1 MHFTK
6 EGDVMSEKNINES
19 LLEMFLYESLQLI
32 EQLENILLTSEKEQK
47 YSDTSINEIFR
58 VMHTI
63 KGSSAMMTF
72 SSISAVSHSIEDLF
86 FFIREEKPQK
96 IDFPILSDL
105 IFEGID
111 FIKSEIEKIKNNED
125 INADITY
132 LSQKIKSFLNA
143 LKGFDIKEDLKT
155 LEAVIFFEEGCE
167 MENIRAFSVINSIKD
182 FVEQLAFTPEDILEN
197 DVSSEII
204 RKSGFKMVFK
214 TQKNIEEINEILQQT
229 IFLRDLEVSEKNA
242 ESKTIQPRI
251 ISDNSIPQELQSI
264 DNTPLPA
271 DKQKVPSKDS
281 TAAHQSIIS
290 VNVSK
295 LDKLM
300 DLVGELVI
308 SQSMVIQNP
317 DLNGLELE
325 NFRKSARQL
334 AKITSELR
342 DIAMSIRMVPLATT
356 FQKMNRVIR
365 DMSRKLDKE
374 VILEIIGEDTEV
386 DKNII
391 DHISDPIM
399 HLVRNAIDHGIESKE
414 ERIQNNKNDPP
425 KVTLEAKNAGGDVL
439 IIVRDNGK
447 GLNKDK
453 ILQRAVKNNLLK
465 KPESEMSEKEI
476 YSLIFLPGF
485 STKEQVSEFSGRGVG
500 MDVVT
505 RNIQEIGGM
514 VSVESTEGSGTSI
527 ILKIPLTL
535 AIIEGMTVK
544 VGNSRFTIPIN
555 SIKES
560 FKVHEKDVINGLDG
574 SEMLIVRGEC
584 YPIIRLRDY
593 FTVDSGV
600 MGIEEGIIL
609 MLENDGSIVCV
620 FADELL
626 GEQQAVVKAL
636 PKYIKKVRGLA
647 GCTLLGDGD
656 ISLIIDTAGL
666 TACKT

>member
-1 MHFTK
+1 MLFTK
-6 EGDVMSEKNINES
+6 EGDVVSDNSANES

-32 EQLENILLTSEKEQK
+32 EQLENILLTSEKEK
-47 YSDTSINEIFR
+47 NYSETSINDIFR
-58 VMHTI
+58 IMHTI

-86 FFIREEKPQK
+86 FFIREEKPQN
-96 IDFPILSDL
+96 IDFTVLSDL

-111 FIKSEIEKIKNNED
+111 FIKSEIERIKNSED
-125 INADITY
+125 INGDISY
-132 LSQKIKSFLNA
+132 LSQKVKSFLND
-143 LKGFDIKEDLKT
+143 LKGVDSQPGCLKT
-155 LEAVIFFEEGCE
+155 LEAIIYFEEGCE

-182 FVEQLAFTPEDILEN
+182 LVQQLVFTPEDILEN
-197 DVSSEII
+197 DASVEII
-204 RKSGFKMVFK
+204 RKKGFKMVFK
-214 TQKNIEEINEILQQT
+214 TLKNIAEVNQFLQQT
-229 IFLRDLEVSEKNA
+229 VFLKDLELHE
-242 ESKTIQPRI
+242 
-251 ISDNSIPQELQSI
+251 ISDDIQSI
-264 DNTPLPA
+264 KNNIIGSQQSQQGSD
-271 DKQKVPSKDS
+271 DS
-281 TAAHQSIIS
+281 TAAHDKSKNPSKDFSASHQSIIS

-317 DLNGLELE
+317 DLDGLELE
-325 NFRKSARQL
+325 NFRKSALQL
-334 AKITSELR
+334 MKITGELR

-365 DMSRKLDKE
+365 DMSKKLNKE
-374 VILEIIGEDTEV
+374 VILEIIGEETEV

-399 HLVRNAIDHGIESKE
+399 HLVRNALDHGIETSE
-414 ERIQNNKNDPP
+414 ERTQSNKNDPP
-425 KVTLEAKNAGGDVL
+425 KITLEAKNAGGDVL

-447 GLNKDK
+447 GLNKER
-453 ILQRAVKNNLLK
+453 ILQRAVKNDLLK
-465 KPESEMSEKEI
+465 KPVSEMSDKEI
-476 YSLIFLPGF
+476 FSLIFLPGF

-505 RNIQEIGGM
+505 RNIQEIGGV
-514 VSVESTEGSGTSI
+514 VSVESIEGSGTSV

-560 FKVHEKDVINGLDG
+560 FKVREKDVINGLDG
-574 SEMLIVRGEC
+574 SEMLIVRGQC
-584 YPIIRLRDY
+584 YPIVRLRDY
-593 FTVDSGV
+593 FQVNTGV
-600 MGIEEGIIL
+600 TGIEDGIIL
-609 MLENDGSIVCV
+609 MLENDGNIICA

-666 TACKT
+666 TIL

>member
-1 MHFTK
+1 
-6 EGDVMSEKNINES
+6 MSDKNTNES
-19 LLEMFLYESLQLI
+19 LLEMFLYESTQLI
-32 EQLENILLTSEKEQK
+32 EHLENILLTSEKEK
-47 YSDTSINEIFR
+47 NYSETSINEIFR

-72 SSISAVSHSIEDLF
+72 SSISTVSHSIEDLF
-86 FFIREEKPQK
+86 FFIREEKPQN
-96 IDFPILSDL
+96 IDFSMLSDL

-111 FIKSEIEKIKNNED
+111 FIKSEIERIKNNED
-125 INADITY
+125 INGDISY
-132 LSQKIKSFLNA
+132 LSQKVKSFLDV
-143 LKGFDIKEDLKT
+143 LKGVDSQTACVRT
-155 LEAVIFFEEGCE
+155 LEAIIYFEEGCE

-182 FVEQLAFTPEDILEN
+182 LVQQLVFTPEDILEN
-197 DVSSEII
+197 DASVEII
-204 RKSGFKMVFK
+204 RKNGFKMVFN
-214 TQKNIEEINEILQQT
+214 TLKNTAEINHILQQT
-229 IFLRDLEVSEKNA
+229 IFLKDLELHD
-242 ESKTIQPRI
+242 
-251 ISDNSIPQELQSI
+251 ISDDKQSI
-264 DNTPLPA
+264 KNNAIGSQQSEQSSEIIAAAP
-271 DKQKVPSKDS
+271 DKSKNPSKDS
-281 TAAHQSIIS
+281 YASHQSIIS

-317 DLNGLELE
+317 DLDGLELE
-325 NFRKSARQL
+325 NFRKSALQL
-334 AKITSELR
+334 MKITGELR

-356 FQKMNRVIR
+356 FQKMHRVIR
-365 DMSRKLDKE
+365 DMSKKLDKE
-374 VILEIIGEDTEV
+374 VILEIIGEETEV

-399 HLVRNAIDHGIESKE
+399 HLVRNSLDHGIETKE
-414 ERIQNNKNDPP
+414 ERAQSKKSDLP

-447 GLNKDK
+447 GLNKEK
-453 ILQRAVKNNLLK
+453 ILQRAVKNDLLK
-465 KPESEMSEKEI
+465 KPASEMSDKEI

-505 RNIQEIGGM
+505 RNIQEIGGV
-514 VSVESTEGSGTSI
+514 VSVESIEGSGTSI

-560 FKVHEKDVINGLDG
+560 FKVREKDVINGLDG
-574 SEMLIVRGEC
+574 SEMLIVRGQC
-584 YPIIRLRDY
+584 YPIVRLRDY
-593 FTVDSGV
+593 FQVNAGV
-600 MGIEEGIIL
+600 VGIEDGIIL
-609 MLENDGSIVCV
+609 MLENDGNIVCAFV
-620 FADELL
+620 DELL

-666 TACKT
+666 TAL

>member
-1 MHFTK
+1 MLFTK
-6 EGDVMSEKNINES
+6 EGDVVSDNSANDS

-32 EQLENILLTSEKEQK
+32 EQLENILLTSEKEK
-47 YSDTSINEIFR
+47 NYSETSINEIFR

-86 FFIREEKPQK
+86 FFIREEKPQN
-96 IDFPILSDL
+96 IDFTVLSDL

-111 FIKSEIEKIKNNED
+111 FIKSEIERIKNSED
-125 INADITY
+125 INGDISY
-132 LSQKIKSFLNA
+132 LSQKVKSFLNV
-143 LKGFDIKEDLKT
+143 LKGVDSQAGCLKA
-155 LEAVIFFEEGCE
+155 LEAIIFFEEGCE

-182 FVEQLAFTPEDILEN
+182 LVQQLVFFPEDIYEN
-197 DVSSEII
+197 DASVEII

-214 TQKNIEEINEILQQT
+214 TLKNIAEINQILQQT
-229 IFLRDLEVSEKNA
+229 VFLKDLELHELSDDIQSIKNNA
-242 ESKTIQPRI
+242 IGSQQSVQS
-251 ISDNSIPQELQSI
+251 SDNSTVAS
-264 DNTPLPA
+264 
-271 DKQKVPSKDS
+271 DKSKNPSS
-281 TAAHQSIIS
+281 HQSIIS

-317 DLNGLELE
+317 DLDGLELE
-325 NFRKSARQL
+325 NFRKSALQL
-334 AKITSELR
+334 MKITGELR

-365 DMSRKLDKE
+365 DMSKKLNKE
-374 VILEIIGEDTEV
+374 VILEIIGEETEV

-399 HLVRNAIDHGIESKE
+399 HLVRNALDHGIETSE
-414 ERIQNNKNDPP
+414 ERTQNNKNDPP

-447 GLNKDK
+447 GLNKEK
-453 ILQRAVKNNLLK
+453 ILQRAVKNDLLK
-465 KPESEMSEKEI
+465 KPVSEMSDKDI

-505 RNIQEIGGM
+505 RNIQEIGGV
-514 VSVESTEGSGTSI
+514 VSVESIEGSGTSV

-560 FKVHEKDVINGLDG
+560 FKVREKDVINGVDG
-574 SEMLIVRGEC
+574 SEMLIVRGRC
-584 YPIIRLRDY
+584 YPIVRLRDY
-593 FTVDSGV
+593 FQVSAGV
-600 MGIEEGIIL
+600 AGIEDGIIL
-609 MLENDGSIVCV
+609 MLENDGNIVCA

-666 TACKT
+666 TAL